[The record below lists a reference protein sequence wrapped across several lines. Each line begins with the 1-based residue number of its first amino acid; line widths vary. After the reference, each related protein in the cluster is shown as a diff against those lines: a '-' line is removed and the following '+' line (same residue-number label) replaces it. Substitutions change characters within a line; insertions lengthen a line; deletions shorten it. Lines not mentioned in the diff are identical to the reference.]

1 MILILLFGIAL
12 LFSIALFIAS
22 VFLIITGVKMDD
34 TEYLD
39 VSPILIVLGVIGLIA
54 SILLLFALGCSF
66 FYE

>member
-1 MILILLFGIAL
+1 MILTLLFSIAF

-39 VSPILIVLGVIGLIA
+39 VSPILIALGVIGVIA
-54 SILLLFALGCSF
+54 SILLLFALGRAF
-66 FYE
+66 FL